1 MKINWGTGI
10 TISLVLF
17 AAMLTYYM
25 IRGAQNPSDLVTEDY
40 YEQEIKYQ
48 DRIDYTKNANELG
61 ALEIQ
66 KENGLLKIIFPVG
79 FNSASATGKI
89 HFYRPN
95 NAAMDFDLP
104 LRIEA
109 QNAQTINTTEVI
121 KGRWTIKTEM
131 QAAGKN
137 YYWENKIDL

>member
-10 TISLVLF
+10 VISLVLF

-48 DRIDYTKNANELG
+48 DRIDYTANARALGEL
-61 ALEIQ
+61 
-66 KENGLLKIIFPVG
+66 KMNVENGQLIIVFPHG
-79 FNSASATGKI
+79 FNAASASGNI

-95 NAAMDFDLP
+95 NATMDFDVP
-104 LRIEA
+104 LKIDTNNSQA
-109 QNAQTINTTEVI
+109 INITEVI
-121 KGRWTIKTEM
+121 KGQWVLKTQM
-131 QAAGKN
+131 QANGKN
-137 YYWENKIDL
+137 YYWEKQISL